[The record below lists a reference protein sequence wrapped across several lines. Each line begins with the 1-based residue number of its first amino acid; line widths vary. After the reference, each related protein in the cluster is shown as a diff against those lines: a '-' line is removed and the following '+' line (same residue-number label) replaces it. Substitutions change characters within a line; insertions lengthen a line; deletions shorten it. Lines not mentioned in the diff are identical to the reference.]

1 MHGPPEALGDG
12 GGAAHNFWHMSEL
25 LEHLS
30 ESVVTA
36 RSVEELTRPLLE
48 MLESV
53 TGLESTYLTSIDEA
67 EGVQHVLYA
76 RNSSV
81 MQIPEGLAVPWNDTL
96 CKRALE
102 EGRAFTN
109 DVPAR
114 WGDSQ
119 AARDLGIRTYVSQPV
134 RMGDGALYGTLCAAS
149 TRSHPRAP
157 EAERILTLF
166 AYLIGQQV
174 EREQLIQKLLA
185 ANEKLAAVAAT
196 DQLTGLPNRRAL
208 MRALDRMLA
217 QGRRRHLGVQIAFI
231 DLDGFKAIND
241 THGHEVGD
249 QFLVAVAQRLRGM
262 LRAEDLAA
270 RLGGDEF
277 VVASLS
283 EHAGEAASD
292 AQEALG
298 RRIAQ
303 ATQGRFELAGTSLDY
318 GGASVGVV
326 TIAPDQQRSIDEV
339 LRVADQTMYRVKRAR
354 RDAQDTLAQA
364 SSGLAAHC

>member
-1 MHGPPEALGDG
+1 MAKGDT
-12 GGAAHNFWHMSEL
+12 APHNFRRMSEL
-25 LEHLS
+25 LDHLS
-30 ESVVTA
+30 ESVTAA

-48 MLESV
+48 MLEAV

-67 EGVQHVLYA
+67 QGVQHVLYA
-76 RNSSV
+76 RNSSA
-81 MQIPEGLAVPWNDTL
+81 MQIPEGLSVPWNDTL

-102 EGRAFTN
+102 EGRTFTD
-109 DVPAR
+109 DVPAC

-119 AARDLGIRTYVSQPV
+119 AARDLGIRTYVSKPV

-149 TRSHPRAP
+149 TQRRPRTP

-174 EREQLIQKLLA
+174 EREQLIQKLLV
-185 ANEKLAAVAAT
+185 ANEKLSAVAAT

-208 MRALDRMLA
+208 MQALDRMLA
-217 QGRRRHLGVQIAFI
+217 QGRRRQMGVQIAFI

-241 THGHEVGD
+241 TYGHEVGD
-249 QFLVAVAQRLRGM
+249 QFLVSVAQRLQGA

-277 VVASLS
+277 VVVSLS
-283 EHAGEAASD
+283 DGVDEAAQPAQD
-292 AQEALG
+292 ALSQ
-298 RRIAQ
+298 RITHV
-303 ATQGRFELAGTSLDY
+303 TQGRFDLAGASLDY

-326 TIAPDQQRSIDEV
+326 TITPDQQRSIEDV
-339 LRVADQTMYRVKRAR
+339 LRVADQTMYRVKLAR
-354 RDAQDTLAQA
+354 RNAQDALAQA
-364 SSGLAAHC
+364 RSGAAAHR